1 MEDNEQTP
9 QRPASGPTGVDLENL
24 LEERARLEE
33 LINRKFTRVITVMF
47 TDFKG
52 STALAETEGD
62 MATRLLIKKHHDIL
76 FPIIQENRG
85 TLVKTMGDGTM
96 SWFEKAQDA
105 VRTGVAFQ
113 GSLKEFNK
121 TRPGKIPIVVRVG
134 LNTGSG
140 IVEPTDI
147 FGDVVNVAA
156 RFESIASPR
165 EIYISESTF
174 HALDDRDEFRCR
186 FIKTTEL
193 KGKTGLHKV
202 FKVYWNPDETMEA
215 PAQPATE
222 RSGGAG
228 EVVDPFAAPA
238 QPPASAS
245 PRPGGPPSGRT
256 GAGSGMPSM
265 LRNPYMMRTTAQPRK
280 PLGGGGQLEREAVG
294 RAAREIRSLVV
305 REGDAHKLLGE
316 GFRVLDDIVVE
327 PGGLLVVENAQLFFA
342 ENAGI
347 VSSGTFRAKSSL
359 FTAIDP
365 VSGWRNVSL
374 APRDDRVNLVEN
386 CTFRFGKGRAHGNM
400 PAAVDPG
407 AHRLNHTSLYGG
419 GLLVLGGSEKSQSV
433 RDCVFHRCSAHEGG
447 GILLLGTSAAV
458 TGGTF
463 ENCSAK
469 VSGGGVFCIGAS
481 PIVRRSNFIGCS
493 ADKGGGGAGCR
504 SSNAT
509 FDGCLFEKCVT
520 RHIHGGGLHIEES
533 SPSVTECRFLRCSA
547 GRLGGGIYADEGSA
561 PRISKTTFTD
571 CLPGN
576 SNIPLG

>member
-1 MEDNEQTP
+1 MDDNDQDL
-9 QRPASGPTGVDLENL
+9 QRPPSGTTGVDLENL

-52 STALAETEGD
+52 STALAESEGD

-96 SWFEKAQDA
+96 SWFEKSQDA
-105 VRTGVAFQ
+105 VRAAASFQ

-121 TRPGKIPIVVRVG
+121 TRTGKIPIVVRVG

-140 IVEPTDI
+140 IVESTDI

-156 RFESIASPR
+156 RFESIAAPR

-174 HALDDRDEFRCR
+174 LALDDRDEFRCR

-202 FKVYWNPDETMEA
+202 FKVYWDSEEPMEA
-215 PAQPATE
+215 PVQPATE
-222 RSGGAG
+222 ASGGSGKAADAG
-228 EVVDPFAAPA
+228 TAAAQAPA
-238 QPPASAS
+238 TS
-245 PRPGGPPSGRT
+245 PHRTGGPSNGRP

-265 LRNPYMMRTTAQPRK
+265 LRTSFMMRPTAQPKK
-280 PLGGGGQLEREAVG
+280 PLGGGGQQEREAIG
-294 RAAREIRSLVV
+294 RATREVRSLVV
-305 REGDAHKLLGE
+305 RGGDSHRLFAEGYK
-316 GFRVLDDIVVE
+316 VLDDIVVE
-327 PGGLLVVENAQLFFA
+327 PGGLLVIENAQLFFA
-342 ENAGI
+342 EHAGI

-359 FTAIDP
+359 FTALDP
-365 VSGWRNVSL
+365 VSGWRNVTL
-374 APRDDRVNLVEN
+374 DPRDDRVNPIEN
-386 CTFRFGKGRAHGNM
+386 CTFRFGKGRAPESM
-400 PAAVDPG
+400 PAPSDPG
-407 AHRLNHTSLYGG
+407 HHLLNDTSLYGG
-419 GLLVLGGSEKSQSV
+419 GLLVRGGSEKSQSV

-447 GILLLGTSAAV
+447 GIFLLGTTAAV
-458 TGGTF
+458 TGCTF
-463 ENCSAK
+463 ENCSAG
-469 VSGGGVFCIGAS
+469 VSGGGVFCVGGS
-481 PIVRRSNFIGCS
+481 PMVRRCNFIGCS

-509 FDGCLFEKCVT
+509 FDGCTFEKCHT
-520 RHIHGGGLHIEES
+520 RHIHGGGLHITES

-561 PRISKTTFTD
+561 AKIVKATFTD
-571 CLPGN
+571 CVPGG
-576 SNIPLG
+576 SNIPPR